1 MHVGGREPRLPIM
14 RVHDVGHEVRHIA
27 KPDVGGHARQRRKAQ
42 AVVRPVRA
50 IGHHVGIAGTAEQ
63 MRRVEHQQ
71 IELAATGFQ
80 QPRDAAE
87 EQRPFQQ
94 RLGALQRVHHGGIA
108 GNERAHLDA
117 FGAQG
122 QRQRAGDVG
131 EASRLDDGIDF
142 GGDRED
148 AHRLTHSICR
158 SSAG

>member
-1 MHVGGREPRLPIM
+1 MGVD
-14 RVHDVGHEVRHIA
+14 DVGHESRHVA
-27 KPDVGGHARQRRKAQ
+27 EPDVRGHVRERGKAQ
-42 AVVRPVRA
+42 AVVRPVRS
-50 IGHHVGIAGTAEQ
+50 IGRHVGIAGTAEQ

-71 IELAATGFQ
+71 IEFAAARFQ

-94 RLGALQRVHHGGIA
+94 RLGAFQRIHHGGIA

-117 FGAQG
+117 FRAQSE
-122 QRQRAGDVG
+122 RQRPGDVG
-131 EASRLDDGIDF
+131 EAAGLDDRIDF
-142 GGDRED
+142 GGDREG